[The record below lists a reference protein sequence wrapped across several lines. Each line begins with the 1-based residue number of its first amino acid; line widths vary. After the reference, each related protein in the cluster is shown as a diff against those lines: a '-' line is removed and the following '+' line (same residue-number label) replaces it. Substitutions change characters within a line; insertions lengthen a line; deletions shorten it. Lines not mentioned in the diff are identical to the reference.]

1 MHKIVD
7 NIYIYIYIYIL
18 FLAYLNIKIRNI
30 WYIIKYCTLLNI
42 EYLYHIYFIYGKTN
56 KKKC

>member
-7 NIYIYIYIYIL
+7 NIYIYIYIL

-42 EYLYHIYFIYGKTN
+42 EYLYHINFIYGKTN